1 MTKIVKV
8 GKIACGAD
16 PLFLMAGP
24 CVIEDEPLMMKVAE
38 TLKGISERL
47 KIGLIFKS
55 SFQKDNRSSL
65 KNYAGP
71 GLKKGVA
78 LLAKIKKAFGL
89 PLITDIHYPDQAEPV
104 AEVVDVLQ
112 IPAYLC
118 MQSTLMVAAAKTGRA
133 INIKHGQF
141 LAPDNMKYPLAK
153 CVESGN
159 ENVILTERGYSFGYN
174 DLVVDPRS
182 FYHLRALGYPTV
194 FDVPHAVRRYGIPSA
209 DPKGG
214 NREFLPILGRIGV
227 AAGVDG
233 LFIETH
239 PDPDHARCDA
249 ASQLP
254 LGELEE
260 YLKPLLELHAVEV
273 RARR

>member
-8 GKIACGAD
+8 GKISCGAD
-16 PLFLMAGP
+16 PLFLIAGP
-24 CVIEDEPLMMKVAE
+24 CVVEDERLMMETAE
-38 TLKGISERL
+38 TLKGIAERL

-65 KNYAGP
+65 ANYPGP

-78 LLAKIKKAFGL
+78 LLAKVKKRFSL
-89 PLITDIHYPDQAEPV
+89 PLLTDIHYPDQAAPV

-118 MQSTLMVAAAKTGRA
+118 MQSTLIVAAAKTGRA
-133 INIKHGQF
+133 VNIKHGQF
-141 LAPDNMKYPLAK
+141 LAPDNMKYPAAK

-159 ENVILTERGYSFGYN
+159 DQVILTERGYSFGYN

-182 FYHLRALGYPTV
+182 FYHLRNIGYPVV
-194 FDVPHAVRRYGIPSA
+194 FDVTHAVRRYGIPSA
-209 DPKGG
+209 DPRGG
-214 NREFLPILGRIGV
+214 NREFLPVLGRAVV

-239 PDPDHARCDA
+239 PDPERARCDA

-254 LGELEE
+254 LGGLEDF
-260 YLKPLLELHAVEV
+260 LKPLLELHDVEV
-273 RARR
+273 RSRG